1 MKEKEQAV
9 KNKTT
14 STQTVT
20 LPKTSFRDFVRGVWV
35 ELRYKV
41 KWSTRKELIQ
51 DVSVVLGFLVFW
63 AVYIGV
69 WDFLFAQLL
78 KLVLSK

>member
-1 MKEKEQAV
+1 MKEKGQAV
-9 KNKTT
+9 KNKTNT
-14 STQTVT
+14 TQTVS
-20 LPKTSFRDFVRGVWV
+20 LPKTSFRDFIKGTWV

-41 KWSTRKELIQ
+41 KWPTRKELVQ
-51 DVSVVLGFLVFW
+51 DVGVVLGFLVFW

>member
-1 MKEKEQAV
+1 MKDREQAV

-14 STQTVT
+14 TPQTVS
-20 LPKTSFRDFVRGVWV
+20 LPKTSFRDFLRGVWV

-41 KWSTRKELIQ
+41 KWSTRKELTQ
-51 DVSVVLGFLVFW
+51 DVAVVLGFLVFW
-63 AVYIGV
+63 TAYIGM
-69 WDFLFAQLL
+69 WDFLFAELL